1 MSRSNTMDE
10 IKEVI
15 EMKGHHSIDAS
26 AADMGKAQYF
36 TFYLKDTLYGIEIE
50 SVREIIEY
58 EKVNAVPCVPDY
70 IKGVINVR
78 GEIIPVLDLSQRLF
92 SRRAETNR
100 FTAIAVIETR
110 DRNDTILM
118 GIIVDRVNRVMEINP
133 GTITAPEVGYKIRP
147 DLIKGIGSDGDSFII
162 LLNERQMLNID
173 EMSEA
178 IAGAVNIPAGGQEK
192 LQAVHAG

>member
-1 MSRSNTMDE
+1 MNELNE
-10 IKEVI
+10 IM
-15 EMKGHHSIDAS
+15 EMKGPRTHA
-26 AADMGKAQYF
+26 AADDMETAQYF

-92 SRRAETNR
+92 SRSTVMNR
-100 FTAIAVIETR
+100 FAAIAVIETR
-110 DRNDTILM
+110 DGNDTILM
-118 GIIVDRVNRVMEINP
+118 GIMVDRVNRVMEINP
-133 GTITAPEVGYKIRP
+133 GSISAPEVGYKIRP
-147 DLIKGIGSDGDSFII
+147 DLLTGIGSDGDTFIM

-178 IAGAVNIPAGGQEK
+178 IAGAVNIPAGGREK
-192 LQAVHAG
+192 FLAVNAG